1 MQINLNKNELAGAL
15 AALGKLVCR
24 LSPIQVYRA
33 VQIEANNNTL
43 FFRTHNLTEQIEFR
57 MNADLEDDISATL
70 AEFEPFRLAV
80 RNCKNKTLK
89 LEIESDEV
97 FIEGVKL
104 NPVKGDF
111 PEPERIP
118 EQDNV
123 ATTPLPENFVEM
135 LSAAAPLIDLNEARN
150 ILHGMN
156 LSADGLTAAN
166 CKELF
171 NCPYPFK
178 LDELTIPFPLV
189 LMATKASGAG
199 ELKAWNNDLYTLFTV
214 SIGNWTWT
222 ARALPGAYPNW
233 KRVMPNSKDMK
244 HSVSFSTENAD
255 RLRLFL
261 KTVPETKTPNGIHLY
276 RDEEGTLTLRDKDGH
291 DCGISAEFVTWDDFR
306 VVIRKEN
313 LQHLLNQGH
322 TALAFIDGMSPF
334 IGSGG
339 VGQYIAMPMCARIS
353 KEEAAQTPKQ
363 AASAQSDAKPEIQ
376 TKQSKPHQVQEF
388 TESVSVQNSTRPQ
401 EPQTIINTNPNKEN
415 PIMETNTITRTV
427 SAPVQTSATNAEPE
441 KELTPIAELT
451 AKIEAMKAVLKEMLD
466 DATTMSRKVR
476 EVALTVKQKEREALV
491 AKRAIER
498 VRMAI

>member
-1 MQINLNKNELAGAL
+1 MQIPINKTVIAGAL
-15 AALGKLVCR
+15 PALGKLVSR
-24 LSPIQVYRA
+24 TSSVFQA
-33 VQIEANNNTL
+33 VQIEGHDNIL
-43 FFRTHNLTEQIEFR
+43 FFRTCNATERIEFR
-57 MNADLEDDISATL
+57 LFADIDEAFPAVLV
-70 AEFEPFRLAV
+70 EFEQLRLAV
-80 RNCKNKTLK
+80 RNCKKKTLG
-89 LEIESDEV
+89 LDVENGEV

-104 NPVKGDF
+104 TPVKGSF
-111 PEPERIP
+111 PEPEQIP
-118 EQDNV
+118 DQDV
-123 ATTPLPENFVEM
+123 ATTSLPENFVEV
-135 LSAAAPLIDLNEARN
+135 LSAAAPLVDLNEARN
-150 ILHGMN
+150 ILHGMS

-199 ELKAWNNDLYTLFTV
+199 ELKSWNNDLYTLFMV